1 MPKRRE
7 REVMSM
13 TRFDV
18 ADKVRRLILVAKE
31 LGCRIEIV
39 HDTVLM
45 KAIPVPEP
53 AELKSYKV
61 GVSKRMYSEAS
72 VLVAATSEEDAE
84 GRVNAQIALGHI
96 HISSLKWC
104 EPIYEDFSFEVS
116 GDTKE
121 IN

>member
-1 MPKRRE
+1 
-7 REVMSM
+7 M
-13 TRFDV
+13 TKFDV
-18 ADKVRRLILVAKE
+18 ADKVKRLMTVAEE
-31 LGCRIEIV
+31 LGYRIEIV
-39 HDTVLM
+39 HGTVLM

-61 GVSKRMYSEAS
+61 GVSKRMYSESS

-84 GRVNAQIALGHI
+84 SRVNAQIALGHI
-96 HISSLKWC
+96 HINSLKWC

-116 GDTKE
+116 GDVEE